1 MFLFL
6 IAIQVVYFAGIL
18 FFMLNSAKNKEVS
31 N

>member
-6 IAIQVVYFAGIL
+6 IAIQVAYFAGI
-18 FFMLNSAKNKEVS
+18 FIYMISKAKKEGT

>member
-6 IAIQVVYFAGIL
+6 IAIQIAYFAGIL
-18 FFMLNSAKNKEVS
+18 FYMFNSARKGEVS